1 VTIIAHINRV
11 TVSNPGKAR
20 ERIDV
25 TPYLYLAPLIALLGV
40 FTFWPLLH
48 TAYLSVTSW
57 NLSPGVPIRFVGV
70 ANYEDVIDSELF
82 NAALWNT
89 AVTILVSIPLKVLL
103 PIPFAVFIWSMGKSG
118 EFYRTVLFLPTL
130 ISFVAVSVAWLWI
143 LSPLGGYLD
152 LVLGRAGIRLPP
164 LLTRAETAL
173 GTVIGISTWKI
184 FGFHVLLFLAG
195 LTRISHRLIDAMRI
209 DGASDAVILRRLI
222 WPMLGP
228 TTLFVLISTVIFTMQ
243 QVFTPIDMLTKGG
256 PSNATTNLFY
266 VTYQYTFM
274 NFSVGQGAA
283 STVILFVFLM
293 LVALVKFRLFDRFVH
308 YR

>member
-1 VTIIAHINRV
+1 VLPAAAV
-11 TVSNPGKAR
+11 
-20 ERIDV
+20 
-25 TPYLYLAPLIALLGV
+25 PYAYLAPLLVLLGL

-57 NLSPGVPIRFVGV
+57 NLNPNMPVRFVGI
-70 ANYEDVIDSELF
+70 ANYVDVADSDLF
-82 NAALWNT
+82 HAALWNT
-89 AVTILVSIPLKVLL
+89 VVTILVSIPLKALL
-103 PIPFAVFIWSMGKSG
+103 PIPFAVFIWSRGRHG
-118 EFYRTVLFLPTL
+118 EIYRTVLFLPTL

-152 LVLGRAGIRLPP
+152 LVLGSIGIRLPP

-173 GTVIGISTWKI
+173 GTVIAISTWKV
-184 FGFHVLLFLAG
+184 FGFHVLLYLAG
-195 LTRISHRLIDAMRI
+195 LTRIPHRLIDAMRV
-209 DGASDAVILRRLI
+209 DGASDGVILRRLI

-228 TTLFVLISTVIFTMQ
+228 TTVFVLISTVIFTMQ

-266 VTYQYTFM
+266 VTYQYTFL

-293 LVALVKFRLFDRFVH
+293 VVALAKFQLFDRFVH

>member
-1 VTIIAHINRV
+1 MAASVRRRA
-11 TVSNPGKAR
+11 
-20 ERIDV
+20 E
-25 TPYLYLAPLIALLGV
+25 LAPYFYLSPLILLLGA

-57 NLSPGVPIRFVGV
+57 NLNPGMPIRFVGA
-70 ANYEDVIDSELF
+70 ANYEDVIESELF
-82 NAALWNT
+82 AAALRNT
-89 AVTILVSIPLKVLL
+89 IVTILVSIPLKVLL
-103 PIPFAVFIWSMGKSG
+103 PIPIAVFIWSMGTRG

-143 LSPLGGYLD
+143 LSPLGGYLG
-152 LVLGRAGIRLPP
+152 LVLAGIGITLPP

-173 GTVIGISTWKI
+173 GTVIGISTWKV
-184 FGFHVLLFLAG
+184 FGFHVLLYLAG
-195 LTRISHRLIDAMRI
+195 LTRIPHRLIDAMRV
-209 DGASDAVILRRLI
+209 DGASDGVILRRLI

-266 VTYQYTFM
+266 VTYQYAFL
-274 NFSVGQGAA
+274 NFAVGQGAA

-293 LVALVKFRLFDRFVH
+293 VVALAKFRLLDRFVH

>member
-1 VTIIAHINRV
+1 MTALASA
-11 TVSNPGKAR
+11 TPGLPYVPAAR
-20 ERIDV
+20 LRPDLA
-25 TPYLYLAPLIALLGV
+25 PYLYLAPLIVLLGV
-40 FTFWPLLH
+40 FTFWPLIH
-48 TAYLSVTSW
+48 TAYLSVTAW
-57 NLSPGVPIRFVGV
+57 NLNPGMPVRFVGV
-70 ANYEDVIDSELF
+70 ANFEDVVDSELF
-82 NAALWNT
+82 RAALWNT
-89 AVTILVSIPLKVLL
+89 VVTIFVSIPLKVFL
-103 PIPFAVFIWSMGKSG
+103 PIPFAVFIWSMGRRG
-118 EFYRTVLFLPTL
+118 ELYRTLLFLPTL

-152 LVLGRAGIRLPP
+152 LVLATISIKLPP

-173 GTVIGISTWKI
+173 GTVIAISTWKV

-195 LTRISHRLIDAMRI
+195 LTRIPHRLVDAMRM
-209 DGASDAVILRRLI
+209 DGASDGVILRRLI

-266 VTYQYTFM
+266 VTYQYTFL

-283 STVILFVFLM
+283 ATVILFVFLM
-293 LVALVKFRLFDRFVH
+293 LVALVKFRLFDRLVH

>member
-1 VTIIAHINRV
+1 MLPVAAV
-11 TVSNPGKAR
+11 
-20 ERIDV
+20 
-25 TPYLYLAPLIALLGV
+25 PYAYLAPLLVLLGL

-57 NLSPGVPIRFVGV
+57 NLNPDIPIRFVGI
-70 ANYEDVIDSELF
+70 ANYIDVADSDLF
-82 NAALWNT
+82 RAALWNT
-89 AVTILVSIPLKVLL
+89 VVTIFVSIPLKVLL
-103 PIPFAVFIWSMGKSG
+103 PIPFAVFIWSLGRRG
-118 EFYRTVLFLPTL
+118 EIYRTVLFLPTL

-152 LVLGRAGIRLPP
+152 LVLASIGIRLPA

-173 GTVIGISTWKI
+173 STVIAISTWKV
-184 FGFHVLLFLAG
+184 FGFHVLLYLAG
-195 LTRISHRLIDAMRI
+195 LTRIPHRLIDAMRV
-209 DGASDAVILRRLI
+209 DGATDGVILRRLI

-228 TTLFVLISTVIFTMQ
+228 TTVFVLISTVIFTMQ

-266 VTYQYTFM
+266 VTYQYTFL
-274 NFSVGQGAA
+274 NFSVGHGAA

-293 LVALVKFRLFDRFVH
+293 VVALAKFRLFDRLVH

>member
-1 VTIIAHINRV
+1 MTALAQGDLAGLGSLAPRRQRFE
-11 TVSNPGKAR
+11 AA
-20 ERIDV
+20 
-25 TPYLYLAPLIALLGV
+25 PYLYLAPLILLLGI

-57 NLSPGVPIRFVGV
+57 NLNPGVPVRYVGI
-70 ANYEDVIDSELF
+70 ANYEDVIDSDLF
-82 NAALWNT
+82 SAALWNT
-89 AVTILVSIPLKVLL
+89 VVTILVSIPLKVLL
-103 PIPFAVFIWSMGKSG
+103 PIPFAVFIWSMGSRG
-118 EFYRTVLFLPTL
+118 EIYRTVLFLPTM

-152 LVLGRAGIRLPP
+152 LVLSSVGIKLPP

-173 GTVIGISTWKI
+173 GTIIGISTWKV

-195 LTRISHRLIDAMRI
+195 LTRIPHRLIDAMRI
-209 DGASDAVILRRLI
+209 DGASDGVILRRLI

-283 STVILFVFLM
+283 ATVLLFVFLM
-293 LVALVKFRLFDRFVH
+293 IVALVKFRLFDRFVH